1 MKMEFDCI
9 ICPRGCPL
17 VVDVN
22 EVGQKPPYVTG
33 FACKRGEVYA
43 KNEIINPMRTI
54 SSSIKITGGA
64 LPLVSVRLTKPVP
77 KSRIPDVMKK
87 IKEMKIEAPCQIGDV
102 LIYDILG
109 LDSDLIITKAIDK
122 FDS

>member
-1 MKMEFDCI
+1 MHNLS
-9 ICPRGCPL
+9 PRMP
-17 VVDVN
+17 
-22 EVGQKPPYVTG
+22 VGSR
-33 FACKRGEVYA
+33 CKRGWAKASVCYRVRMQSGEVYA

-122 FDS
+122 FDR

>member
-22 EVGQKPPYVTG
+22 EDGQKPPYVTG
-33 FACKRGEVYA
+33 FACNRGEVYA

-64 LPLVSVRLTKPVP
+64 LPLVSVR
-77 KSRIPDVMKK
+77 DVMKK

-122 FDS
+122 FDR